1 MLKFLDKIKRMM
13 KKRYRIGVVG
23 AGYVGLTTATCF
35 SELGHRVICYDK
47 DERKIQNLKEGNIPI
62 WEPGL
67 GELIKKNLGKN
78 LLFTSSPDEIYPES
92 EVIFICVGTPQS
104 QDGSP
109 DMSYVELCS
118 IEISKYLENY
128 KIIVE
133 KSTVPVKTVDW
144 IKRTIS
150 LYNPQAKFDV
160 VSNPEFLREGSA
172 VHDFFN
178 PDRVVIG
185 TESER
190 AKEVML
196 DIYNDEEFK
205 CPKVITDVK
214 TAEVI
219 KHASNSFLA
228 LKISYINMIADFCEK
243 VGVDVEAV
251 AEGMGLD
258 KRIGRAFL
266 KAGVGWG
273 GSCFPKDIK
282 AFIKMAKD
290 NQVSFSI
297 LEEAYKVN
305 EARIDVFIKKIKD
318 ALWVIKGKKIAV
330 WGLSFKPNTDDI
342 REAPALKIIPRL
354 LNEGASLQLYDPKA
368 MENTKRVIPPS
379 DQVFYTSSAYEAA
392 KGAHA
397 ITIITEWD
405 EFKNV
410 NLREIKKLMITP
422 IIIDGRNIFDPKKV
436 RELGF
441 LYFSM
446 GRP

>member
-1 MLKFLDKIKRMM
+1 MR
-13 KKRYRIGVVG
+13 KRYKIGVVG
-23 AGYVGLTTATCF
+23 AGYVGLTTAACF
-35 SELGHRVICYDK
+35 SELGHKVICYDK
-47 DERKIQNLKEGNIPI
+47 DEEKIKKLKEGTVPI

-67 GELIKKNLGKN
+67 DELIKKNIGKN
-78 LLFTSSPDEIYPES
+78 LFFTSLPDEIYPES

-118 IEISKYLENY
+118 IEISKYLDENNY

-133 KSTVPVKTVDW
+133 KSTVPVKTAEW

-150 LYNPQAKFDV
+150 LYNPQAKFDI

-172 VHDFFN
+172 IYDFFN

-290 NQVSFSI
+290 NQISFSI

-318 ALWVIKGKKIAV
+318 ALWVIKGKKIAI

-354 LNEGASLQLYDPKA
+354 LNEGALLQIYDPKA
-368 MENTKRVIPPS
+368 MENTKKVIPPS
-379 DQVFYTSSAYEAA
+379 DQVFYASSAYEAA

-397 ITIITEWD
+397 VAIITEWD

-410 NLREIKKLMITP
+410 NLQEIKRLMITP
-422 IIIDGRNIFDPKKV
+422 IIVDGRNIFEPKKV

>member
-1 MLKFLDKIKRMM
+1 
-13 KKRYRIGVVG
+13 
-23 AGYVGLTTATCF
+23 
-35 SELGHRVICYDK
+35 
-47 DERKIQNLKEGNIPI
+47 
-62 WEPGL
+62 
-67 GELIKKNLGKN
+67 
-78 LLFTSSPDEIYPES
+78 
-92 EVIFICVGTPQS
+92 
-104 QDGSP
+104 
-109 DMSYVELCS
+109 
-118 IEISKYLENY
+118 
-128 KIIVE
+128 
-133 KSTVPVKTVDW
+133 
-144 IKRTIS
+144 
-150 LYNPQAKFDV
+150 
-160 VSNPEFLREGSA
+160 
-172 VHDFFN
+172 
-178 PDRVVIG
+178 
-185 TESER
+185 
-190 AKEVML
+190 
-196 DIYNDEEFK
+196 
-205 CPKVITDVK
+205 
-214 TAEVI
+214 
-219 KHASNSFLA
+219 
-228 LKISYINMIADFCEK
+228 MIADFCEK

-368 MENTKRVIPPS
+368 MENTKKVIPPS

-405 EFKNV
+405 EFKNI
-410 NLREIKKLMITP
+410 NLQEIKKLMITP

>member
-1 MLKFLDKIKRMM
+1 MR
-13 KKRYRIGVVG
+13 KRYKIGVVG
-23 AGYVGLTTATCF
+23 AGYVGLTTAACF
-35 SELGHRVICYDK
+35 SELGHKVICYDK
-47 DERKIQNLKEGNIPI
+47 DEEKIKKLKEGTVPI

-67 GELIKKNLGKN
+67 DELIKKNIGKN
-78 LLFTSSPDEIYPES
+78 LFFTSSPDEIYPES

-118 IEISKYLENY
+118 IEISKYLDENNY

-133 KSTVPVKTVDW
+133 KSTVPVKTADW

-150 LYNPQAKFDV
+150 LYNPQAKFDI

-172 VHDFFN
+172 IHDFFN
-178 PDRVVIG
+178 PDRIVIG

-205 CPKVITDVK
+205 CPKVMTDVK

-258 KRIGRAFL
+258 KRIGRDFL

-290 NQVSFSI
+290 NQISFSI

-342 REAPALKIIPRL
+342 REAPALKIIPKL
-354 LNEGASLQLYDPKA
+354 LNEGALLQLYDPKA
-368 MENTKRVIPPS
+368 MENAKKVIPPS
-379 DQVFYTSSAYEAA
+379 DQVFYASSAYAAA

-397 ITIITEWD
+397 IAIITEWD

-410 NLREIKKLMITP
+410 NLQEIKKLMITP
-422 IIIDGRNIFDPKKV
+422 IIVDGRNIFDPKKV

>member
-1 MLKFLDKIKRMM
+1 MR
-13 KKRYRIGVVG
+13 KRYKIGVVG
-23 AGYVGLTTATCF
+23 AGYVGLTTAACF
-35 SELGHRVICYDK
+35 SELGHKVICYDK
-47 DERKIQNLKEGNIPI
+47 DEEKIKKLKEGTVPI

-67 GELIKKNLGKN
+67 DELIKKNIGKN
-78 LLFTSSPDEIYPES
+78 LFFTSSPDEIYPES

-118 IEISKYLENY
+118 IEISKYLDENNY

-133 KSTVPVKTVDW
+133 KSTVPVKTADW

-150 LYNPQAKFDV
+150 LYNPQAKFDI

-172 VHDFFN
+172 IYDFFN
-178 PDRVVIG
+178 PDRIVIG

-190 AKEVML
+190 AKKVML

-205 CPKVITDVK
+205 CPKVMTDVK

-258 KRIGRAFL
+258 KRIGRDFL

-290 NQVSFSI
+290 NQISFSI

-330 WGLSFKPNTDDI
+330 WGISFKPNTDDI
-342 REAPALKIIPRL
+342 REAPALKIIPKL
-354 LNEGASLQLYDPKA
+354 LNEGALLQLYDPKA
-368 MENTKRVIPPS
+368 MENAKKVIPPS
-379 DQVFYTSSAYEAA
+379 DQVFYASSAYAA
-392 KGAHA
+392 VKGAHA
-397 ITIITEWD
+397 IAIITEWD

-410 NLREIKKLMITP
+410 NLQEIKKLMITP
-422 IIIDGRNIFDPKKV
+422 IIVDGRNIFDPKKV

>member
-1 MLKFLDKIKRMM
+1 MKR
-13 KKRYRIGVVG
+13 RYKIGVVG
-23 AGYVGLTTATCF
+23 AGYVGLTTAACF

-67 GELIKKNLGKN
+67 DELIKKNIGKN
-78 LLFTSSPDEIYPES
+78 LFFTSSPGEIYPES
-92 EVIFICVGTPQS
+92 NVIFICVGTPQS

-118 IEISKYLENY
+118 IEISSYLDDY

-133 KSTVPVKTVDW
+133 KSTVPVKTAEW

-172 VHDFFN
+172 VQDFFN

-214 TAEVI
+214 TAEAI

-305 EARIDVFIKKIKD
+305 EARIDVFINKIKD

-354 LNEGASLQLYDPKA
+354 LNEGALLQIYDPKA
-368 MENTKRVIPPS
+368 MENTKKVIPPS
-379 DQVFYTSSAYEAA
+379 DRVFYTSSAYEAA

-397 ITIITEWD
+397 IAIITEWD
-405 EFKNV
+405 EFKNA
-410 NLREIKKLMITP
+410 NLQEIKKIMITP
-422 IIIDGRNIFDPKKV
+422 IIVDGRNIFDPKKV

>member
-1 MLKFLDKIKRMM
+1 MR
-13 KKRYRIGVVG
+13 KRYKIGVVG
-23 AGYVGLTTATCF
+23 AGYVGLTTAACF
-35 SELGHRVICYDK
+35 SELGHKVICYDK
-47 DERKIQNLKEGNIPI
+47 DEEKIKKLKEGTVPI

-67 GELIKKNLGKN
+67 DELIKKNIGKN
-78 LLFTSSPDEIYPES
+78 LFFTSSPDEIYPES

-118 IEISKYLENY
+118 IEISKYLDENNY

-133 KSTVPVKTVDW
+133 KSTVPVKTADW

-150 LYNPQAKFDV
+150 LYNPQAKFDI

-172 VHDFFN
+172 IHDFFN
-178 PDRVVIG
+178 PDRIVIG

-205 CPKVITDVK
+205 CPKVMTDVK

-258 KRIGRAFL
+258 KRIGRDFL

-290 NQVSFSI
+290 NQISFSI

-342 REAPALKIIPRL
+342 REAPALKIIPKL
-354 LNEGASLQLYDPKA
+354 LNEGALLQLYDPKA
-368 MENTKRVIPPS
+368 MENTKKVIPPS
-379 DQVFYTSSAYEAA
+379 DQVFYASSAYAAA

-397 ITIITEWD
+397 IAIITEWD

-410 NLREIKKLMITP
+410 NLQEIKKLMITP
-422 IIIDGRNIFDPKKV
+422 IIVDGRNIFDPKKV

>member
-1 MLKFLDKIKRMM
+1 MR
-13 KKRYRIGVVG
+13 KRYKIGVVG
-23 AGYVGLTTATCF
+23 AGYVGLTTAACF
-35 SELGHRVICYDK
+35 SELGHKVICYDK
-47 DERKIQNLKEGNIPI
+47 DEEKIKKLKEGTVPI

-67 GELIKKNLGKN
+67 DELIKKNIGKN
-78 LLFTSSPDEIYPES
+78 LFFTSSPDEIYPES

-118 IEISKYLENY
+118 IEISNYLENY

-133 KSTVPVKTVDW
+133 KSTVPVKTADW

-150 LYNPQAKFDV
+150 LYNPQAKFDI

-172 VHDFFN
+172 IYDFFN

-205 CPKVITDVK
+205 CPKVMTDVK

-258 KRIGRAFL
+258 KRIGKSFL

-297 LEEAYKVN
+297 LEEAYKIN
-305 EARIDVFIKKIKD
+305 EARIEVFIKKIKD

-342 REAPALKIIPRL
+342 REAPALKIIPKL
-354 LNEGASLQLYDPKA
+354 LNEGALLQLYDPKA
-368 MENTKRVIPPS
+368 MENTKKVIPPS
-379 DQVFYTSSAYEAA
+379 DQVFYASSAYEAV
-392 KGAHA
+392 KGTHA
-397 ITIITEWD
+397 IAIITEWD

-410 NLREIKKLMITP
+410 NLQEIKKLMITP
-422 IIIDGRNIFDPKKV
+422 IIVDGRNIFEPKKV

>member
-1 MLKFLDKIKRMM
+1 MIKRY
-13 KKRYRIGVVG
+13 KIGVVG
-23 AGYVGLTTATCF
+23 AGYVGLTTAACF
-35 SELGHRVICYDK
+35 SELGHKVICYDK
-47 DERKIQNLKEGNIPI
+47 DEEKIKKLKEGTVPI

-67 GELIKKNLGKN
+67 DELIKKNIGKN
-78 LLFTSSPDEIYPES
+78 LFFTSSPDEIYPES

-118 IEISKYLENY
+118 IEISKYLDENNY

-133 KSTVPVKTVDW
+133 KSTVPVKTADW

-150 LYNPQAKFDV
+150 LYNPQAKFDI

-172 VHDFFN
+172 IHDFFN

-205 CPKVITDVK
+205 CPKVMTDVK

-258 KRIGRAFL
+258 KRIGRDFL

-290 NQVSFSI
+290 NQISFSI

-342 REAPALKIIPRL
+342 REAPALKIIPKL
-354 LNEGASLQLYDPKA
+354 LNEGALLQLYDPKA
-368 MENTKRVIPPS
+368 MENAKKVIPPS
-379 DQVFYTSSAYEAA
+379 DQVFYASSAYAA
-392 KGAHA
+392 VKGAHA
-397 ITIITEWD
+397 IAIITEWD

-410 NLREIKKLMITP
+410 NLQEIKKLMITP
-422 IIIDGRNIFDPKKV
+422 IIVDGRNIFDPKKV

>member
-1 MLKFLDKIKRMM
+1 MR
-13 KKRYRIGVVG
+13 KRYKIGVVG
-23 AGYVGLTTATCF
+23 AGYVGLTTAACF
-35 SELGHRVICYDK
+35 SELGHKVICYDK
-47 DERKIQNLKEGNIPI
+47 DEEKIKKLKEGTVPI

-67 GELIKKNLGKN
+67 DELIKKNIGKN
-78 LLFTSSPDEIYPES
+78 LFFTSSPDEIYPES

-118 IEISKYLENY
+118 IEISKYLDENNY

-133 KSTVPVKTVDW
+133 KSTVPVKTADW

-150 LYNPQAKFDV
+150 LYNPQAKFDI

-172 VHDFFN
+172 IHDFFN

-205 CPKVITDVK
+205 CPKVMTDVK

-258 KRIGRAFL
+258 KRIGRDFL

-290 NQVSFSI
+290 NQISFSI

-318 ALWVIKGKKIAV
+318 ALWVIKGKKIAI

-354 LNEGASLQLYDPKA
+354 LNEGALLQLYDPKA
-368 MENTKRVIPPS
+368 MENTKKVIPPS
-379 DQVFYTSSAYEAA
+379 DQVFYASSAYAAA

-397 ITIITEWD
+397 IAIITEWD

-410 NLREIKKLMITP
+410 NLQEIKKLMITP
-422 IIIDGRNIFDPKKV
+422 IIVDGRNIFEPQKV

-441 LYFSM
+441 LYFSI

>member
-1 MLKFLDKIKRMM
+1 MR
-13 KKRYRIGVVG
+13 KRYKIGVVG
-23 AGYVGLTTATCF
+23 AGYVGLTTAACF
-35 SELGHRVICYDK
+35 SELGHKVICYDK
-47 DERKIQNLKEGNIPI
+47 DEEKIKKLKEGTVPI

-67 GELIKKNLGKN
+67 DELIKKNIGKN
-78 LLFTSSPDEIYPES
+78 LFFTSSPDEIYPES

-118 IEISKYLENY
+118 IEISKYLDENNY

-133 KSTVPVKTVDW
+133 KSTVPVKTADW

-150 LYNPQAKFDV
+150 LYNPQAKFDI

-172 VHDFFN
+172 IHDFFN
-178 PDRVVIG
+178 PDRIVIG

-205 CPKVITDVK
+205 CPKVMTDVK

-258 KRIGRAFL
+258 KRIGRDFL

-290 NQVSFSI
+290 NQISFSI

-318 ALWVIKGKKIAV
+318 ALWVIKGKKIAI

-354 LNEGASLQLYDPKA
+354 LNEGALLQLYDPKA
-368 MENTKRVIPPS
+368 MENTKKVIPPS
-379 DQVFYTSSAYEAA
+379 DQVFYASSAYAAA

-397 ITIITEWD
+397 IAIITEWD

-410 NLREIKKLMITP
+410 NLQEIKKLMITP
-422 IIIDGRNIFDPKKV
+422 IIVDGRNIFEPKKV

>member
-1 MLKFLDKIKRMM
+1 
-13 KKRYRIGVVG
+13 
-23 AGYVGLTTATCF
+23 
-35 SELGHRVICYDK
+35 
-47 DERKIQNLKEGNIPI
+47 
-62 WEPGL
+62 
-67 GELIKKNLGKN
+67 
-78 LLFTSSPDEIYPES
+78 
-92 EVIFICVGTPQS
+92 
-104 QDGSP
+104 
-109 DMSYVELCS
+109 
-118 IEISKYLENY
+118 
-128 KIIVE
+128 
-133 KSTVPVKTVDW
+133 
-144 IKRTIS
+144 
-150 LYNPQAKFDV
+150 
-160 VSNPEFLREGSA
+160 
-172 VHDFFN
+172 
-178 PDRVVIG
+178 
-185 TESER
+185 
-190 AKEVML
+190 
-196 DIYNDEEFK
+196 
-205 CPKVITDVK
+205 
-214 TAEVI
+214 
-219 KHASNSFLA
+219 
-228 LKISYINMIADFCEK
+228 MIADFCEK

-290 NQVSFSI
+290 NQISFSI

-342 REAPALKIIPRL
+342 REAPALKIIPKL
-354 LNEGASLQLYDPKA
+354 LNEGALLQLYDPKA
-368 MENTKRVIPPS
+368 TENAKKVIPSS
-379 DQVFYTSSAYEAA
+379 DQVFYASSAYAAA

-397 ITIITEWD
+397 IAIITEWD

-410 NLREIKKLMITP
+410 NLQEIKKLMITP
-422 IIIDGRNIFDPKKV
+422 IIVDGRNIFEPKKV

>member
-1 MLKFLDKIKRMM
+1 
-13 KKRYRIGVVG
+13 
-23 AGYVGLTTATCF
+23 
-35 SELGHRVICYDK
+35 
-47 DERKIQNLKEGNIPI
+47 
-62 WEPGL
+62 
-67 GELIKKNLGKN
+67 
-78 LLFTSSPDEIYPES
+78 
-92 EVIFICVGTPQS
+92 
-104 QDGSP
+104 
-109 DMSYVELCS
+109 
-118 IEISKYLENY
+118 
-128 KIIVE
+128 
-133 KSTVPVKTVDW
+133 
-144 IKRTIS
+144 
-150 LYNPQAKFDV
+150 
-160 VSNPEFLREGSA
+160 
-172 VHDFFN
+172 
-178 PDRVVIG
+178 
-185 TESER
+185 
-190 AKEVML
+190 
-196 DIYNDEEFK
+196 
-205 CPKVITDVK
+205 
-214 TAEVI
+214 
-219 KHASNSFLA
+219 
-228 LKISYINMIADFCEK
+228 
-243 VGVDVEAV
+243 
-251 AEGMGLD
+251 
-258 KRIGRAFL
+258 
-266 KAGVGWG
+266 
-273 GSCFPKDIK
+273 
-282 AFIKMAKD
+282 MAKD

-368 MENTKRVIPPS
+368 MENTKKVIPPS

-410 NLREIKKLMITP
+410 NLQEIKKLMITP

>member
-1 MLKFLDKIKRMM
+1 MR
-13 KKRYRIGVVG
+13 KRYKIGVVG
-23 AGYVGLTTATCF
+23 AGYVGLTTAACF
-35 SELGHRVICYDK
+35 SELGHKVTCYDK
-47 DERKIQNLKEGNIPI
+47 DEEKIKKLKEGTVPI

-67 GELIKKNLGKN
+67 DELIKKNIGKN
-78 LLFTSSPDEIYPES
+78 LFFTSSPDEIYPES

-118 IEISKYLENY
+118 IEISKYLDENNY

-133 KSTVPVKTVDW
+133 KSTVPVKTADW

-150 LYNPQAKFDV
+150 LYNPQAKFDI

-172 VHDFFN
+172 IYDFFN

-205 CPKVITDVK
+205 CPKVMTDVK

-258 KRIGRAFL
+258 KRIGRDFL

-290 NQVSFSI
+290 NQINFSI

-318 ALWVIKGKKIAV
+318 ALWVIKGKKIAI

-354 LNEGASLQLYDPKA
+354 LNEGALLQLYDPKA
-368 MENTKRVIPPS
+368 MENTKKVISPS
-379 DQVFYTSSAYEAA
+379 DQVFYASSAYAAA

-397 ITIITEWD
+397 IAIITEWD

-410 NLREIKKLMITP
+410 NLQEIKKLMITP
-422 IIIDGRNIFDPKKV
+422 IIVDGRNIFEPKKV

>member
-1 MLKFLDKIKRMM
+1 MR
-13 KKRYRIGVVG
+13 KRYKIGVVG
-23 AGYVGLTTATCF
+23 AGYVGLTTAACF
-35 SELGHRVICYDK
+35 SELGHKVICYDK
-47 DERKIQNLKEGNIPI
+47 DEEKIKKLKEGTVPI

-67 GELIKKNLGKN
+67 DELIKKNIGKN
-78 LLFTSSPDEIYPES
+78 LFFTSSPDEIYPES

-118 IEISKYLENY
+118 IEISKYLDENNY

-133 KSTVPVKTVDW
+133 KSTVPVKTADW

-150 LYNPQAKFDV
+150 LYNPQAKFDI

-172 VHDFFN
+172 IHDFFN
-178 PDRVVIG
+178 PDRIVIG

-205 CPKVITDVK
+205 CPKVMTDVK

-258 KRIGRAFL
+258 KRIGRDFL

-290 NQVSFSI
+290 NQINFSI

-318 ALWVIKGKKIAV
+318 ALWVIKGKKIAI

-354 LNEGASLQLYDPKA
+354 LNEGALLQLYDPKA
-368 MENTKRVIPPS
+368 MENTKKVIPPS
-379 DQVFYTSSAYEAA
+379 DQVFYASSAYAAA

-397 ITIITEWD
+397 IAIITEWD

-410 NLREIKKLMITP
+410 NLQEIKKLMITP
-422 IIIDGRNIFDPKKV
+422 IIVDGRNIFEPKKV

>member
-1 MLKFLDKIKRMM
+1 MR
-13 KKRYRIGVVG
+13 KRYKIGVVG
-23 AGYVGLTTATCF
+23 AGYVGLTTAACF
-35 SELGHRVICYDK
+35 SELGHKVICYDK
-47 DERKIQNLKEGNIPI
+47 DEEKIKKLKEGTVPI

-67 GELIKKNLGKN
+67 DELIKKNIGKN
-78 LLFTSSPDEIYPES
+78 LFFTSSPDEIYPES

-118 IEISKYLENY
+118 IEISKYLDENNY

-133 KSTVPVKTVDW
+133 KSTVPVKTADW

-150 LYNPQAKFDV
+150 LYNPQAKFDI

-172 VHDFFN
+172 IYDFFN
-178 PDRVVIG
+178 PDRIVIG

-205 CPKVITDVK
+205 CPKVMTDVK

-290 NQVSFSI
+290 NQISFSI

-342 REAPALKIIPRL
+342 REAPALKIIPKL
-354 LNEGASLQLYDPKA
+354 LNEGALLQLYDPKA
-368 MENTKRVIPPS
+368 MENAKKVIPPS
-379 DQVFYTSSAYEAA
+379 DQVFYASSAYAAA

-397 ITIITEWD
+397 IAIITEWD

-410 NLREIKKLMITP
+410 NLQEIKKLMITP
-422 IIIDGRNIFDPKKV
+422 IIVDGRNIFEPKKV

>member
-1 MLKFLDKIKRMM
+1 MR
-13 KKRYRIGVVG
+13 KRYKIGVVG
-23 AGYVGLTTATCF
+23 AGYVGLTTAACF
-35 SELGHRVICYDK
+35 SELGHKVICYDK
-47 DERKIQNLKEGNIPI
+47 DEEKIKKLKEGIVPI

-67 GELIKKNLGKN
+67 DELIKKNIGKN
-78 LLFTSSPDEIYPES
+78 LFFTSSPDEIYPES

-118 IEISKYLENY
+118 IEISKYLDENNY

-133 KSTVPVKTVDW
+133 KSTVPVKTADW

-150 LYNPQAKFDV
+150 LYNPQAKFDI

-172 VHDFFN
+172 IHDFFY

-205 CPKVITDVK
+205 CPKVMTDVK

-290 NQVSFSI
+290 NQISFSI

-354 LNEGASLQLYDPKA
+354 LNEGALLQLYDPKA
-368 MENTKRVIPPS
+368 MENAKKVIPPS
-379 DQVFYTSSAYEAA
+379 DQVFYASSAYAAA

-397 ITIITEWD
+397 IAIITEWD

-410 NLREIKKLMITP
+410 NLQEIKKLMITP
-422 IIIDGRNIFDPKKV
+422 IIVDGRNIFEPKKV

>member
-1 MLKFLDKIKRMM
+1 MIKRY
-13 KKRYRIGVVG
+13 KIGVVG
-23 AGYVGLTTATCF
+23 AGYVGLTTAACF
-35 SELGHRVICYDK
+35 SELGHKVICYDK
-47 DERKIQNLKEGNIPI
+47 DEEKIKKLKEGTVPI

-67 GELIKKNLGKN
+67 DELIKKNIGKN
-78 LLFTSSPDEIYPES
+78 LFFTSSPDEIYPES

-118 IEISKYLENY
+118 IEISKYLDENNY

-133 KSTVPVKTVDW
+133 KSTVPVKTADW

-150 LYNPQAKFDV
+150 LYNPQAKFDI

-172 VHDFFN
+172 IHDFFN
-178 PDRVVIG
+178 PDRIVIG

-205 CPKVITDVK
+205 CPKVMTDVK

-258 KRIGRAFL
+258 KRIGRDFL

-290 NQVSFSI
+290 NQISFSI

-342 REAPALKIIPRL
+342 REAPALKIIPKL
-354 LNEGASLQLYDPKA
+354 LNEGALLQLYDPKA
-368 MENTKRVIPPS
+368 MENAKKVIPPS
-379 DQVFYTSSAYEAA
+379 DQVFYASSAYAA
-392 KGAHA
+392 VKGAHA
-397 ITIITEWD
+397 IAIITEWD

-410 NLREIKKLMITP
+410 NLQEIKKLMITP
-422 IIIDGRNIFDPKKV
+422 IIVDGRNIFDPKKV

>member
-1 MLKFLDKIKRMM
+1 MR
-13 KKRYRIGVVG
+13 KRYKIGVVG
-23 AGYVGLTTATCF
+23 AGYVGLTTAACF
-35 SELGHRVICYDK
+35 SELGHKVICYDK
-47 DERKIQNLKEGNIPI
+47 DEEKIKKLKEGTVPI

-67 GELIKKNLGKN
+67 DELIKKNIGKN
-78 LLFTSSPDEIYPES
+78 LFFTSSPDEIYPES

-118 IEISKYLENY
+118 IEISKYLDENNY

-133 KSTVPVKTVDW
+133 KSTVPVKTADW

-150 LYNPQAKFDV
+150 LYNPQAKFDI

-172 VHDFFN
+172 IHDFFN

-205 CPKVITDVK
+205 CPKVMTDVK

-258 KRIGRAFL
+258 KRIGRDFL

-290 NQVSFSI
+290 NQISFSI

-342 REAPALKIIPRL
+342 REAPALKIIPKL
-354 LNEGASLQLYDPKA
+354 LNEGALLQLYDPKA
-368 MENTKRVIPPS
+368 MENAKKVIPPS
-379 DQVFYTSSAYEAA
+379 DQVFYASSAYAA
-392 KGAHA
+392 VKGAHA
-397 ITIITEWD
+397 IAIITEWD

-410 NLREIKKLMITP
+410 NLQEIKKLMITP
-422 IIIDGRNIFDPKKV
+422 IIVDGRNIFDPKKL

>member
-1 MLKFLDKIKRMM
+1 MR
-13 KKRYRIGVVG
+13 KRYKIGVVG
-23 AGYVGLTTATCF
+23 AGYVGLTTAACF
-35 SELGHRVICYDK
+35 SELGHKVICYDK
-47 DERKIQNLKEGNIPI
+47 DEEKIKKLKEGTVPI

-67 GELIKKNLGKN
+67 DELIKKNIGKN
-78 LLFTSSPDEIYPES
+78 LFFTSSPDEIYPES

-118 IEISKYLENY
+118 IEISKYLDENNY

-133 KSTVPVKTVDW
+133 KSTVPVKTADW

-150 LYNPQAKFDV
+150 LYNPQAKFDI

-172 VHDFFN
+172 IYDFFN

-205 CPKVITDVK
+205 CPKVMTDVK

-290 NQVSFSI
+290 NQISFSI

-342 REAPALKIIPRL
+342 REAPALKIIPKL
-354 LNEGASLQLYDPKA
+354 LNEGALLQLYDPKA
-368 MENTKRVIPPS
+368 MENAKKVILPS
-379 DQVFYTSSAYEAA
+379 DQVFYASSAYAAA

-397 ITIITEWD
+397 IAIITEWD

-410 NLREIKKLMITP
+410 NLQEIKKLMITP
-422 IIIDGRNIFDPKKV
+422 IIVDGRNIFEPKKV

>member
-1 MLKFLDKIKRMM
+1 MR
-13 KKRYRIGVVG
+13 KRYKIGVVG
-23 AGYVGLTTATCF
+23 AGYVGLTTAACF
-35 SELGHRVICYDK
+35 SELGHKVICYDK
-47 DERKIQNLKEGNIPI
+47 DEEKIKKLKEGTVPI

-67 GELIKKNLGKN
+67 DELIKKNIGKN
-78 LLFTSSPDEIYPES
+78 LFFTSSPDEIYPES

-118 IEISKYLENY
+118 IEISKYLDENNY

-133 KSTVPVKTVDW
+133 KSTVPVKTADW

-150 LYNPQAKFDV
+150 LYNPQAKFDI

-172 VHDFFN
+172 IHDFFN
-178 PDRVVIG
+178 PDRIVIG

-205 CPKVITDVK
+205 CPKVMTDVK

-258 KRIGRAFL
+258 KRIGRDFL

-290 NQVSFSI
+290 NQISFSI

-342 REAPALKIIPRL
+342 REAPALKIIPKL
-354 LNEGASLQLYDPKA
+354 LNEGALLQLYDPKA
-368 MENTKRVIPPS
+368 MENAKKVIPPS
-379 DQVFYTSSAYEAA
+379 DQVFYASSAYAA
-392 KGAHA
+392 VKGAHA
-397 ITIITEWD
+397 IAIITEWD

-410 NLREIKKLMITP
+410 NLQEIKKLMITP
-422 IIIDGRNIFDPKKV
+422 IIVDGRNIFDPKKV

>member
-1 MLKFLDKIKRMM
+1 MR
-13 KKRYRIGVVG
+13 KRYKIGVVG
-23 AGYVGLTTATCF
+23 AGYVGLTTAACF
-35 SELGHRVICYDK
+35 SELGHKVICYDK
-47 DERKIQNLKEGNIPI
+47 DEEKIKKLKEGTVPI

-67 GELIKKNLGKN
+67 DELIKKNIGKN
-78 LLFTSSPDEIYPES
+78 LFFTSSPDEIYPES

-118 IEISKYLENY
+118 IEISKYLDENNY

-133 KSTVPVKTVDW
+133 KSTVPVKTADW

-150 LYNPQAKFDV
+150 LYNPQAKFDI

-172 VHDFFN
+172 IYDFFN

-290 NQVSFSI
+290 NQISFSI

-354 LNEGASLQLYDPKA
+354 LNEGALLQIYDPKA
-368 MENTKRVIPPS
+368 MENAKEVIPPS
-379 DQVFYTSSAYEAA
+379 DQVFYASSAHEAA
-392 KGAHA
+392 KGTHA
-397 ITIITEWD
+397 IAIITEWD

-410 NLREIKKLMITP
+410 NLQEIKKLMITP
-422 IIIDGRNIFDPKKV
+422 IIVDGRNIFEPKKV

>member
-1 MLKFLDKIKRMM
+1 MKR
-13 KKRYRIGVVG
+13 RYKIGVVG
-23 AGYVGLTTATCF
+23 AGYVGLTTAACF

-67 GELIKKNLGKN
+67 DELIKKNIGKN
-78 LLFTSSPDEIYPES
+78 LFFTSSPGEIYPES
-92 EVIFICVGTPQS
+92 NVIFICVGTPQS

-118 IEISKYLENY
+118 IEISSYLDDY

-133 KSTVPVKTVDW
+133 KSTVPVKTAEW

-172 VHDFFN
+172 VQDFFN

-214 TAEVI
+214 TAEAI

-305 EARIDVFIKKIKD
+305 EARIDVFINKIKD

-354 LNEGASLQLYDPKA
+354 LNEGALLQIYDPKA
-368 MENTKRVIPPS
+368 MENTKKVIPPS
-379 DQVFYTSSAYEAA
+379 DRVFYTSSAYEAA

-397 ITIITEWD
+397 IAIITEWD
-405 EFKNV
+405 EFKNA
-410 NLREIKKLMITP
+410 NLQEIKKLMITP
-422 IIIDGRNIFDPKKV
+422 IIVDGRNIFDPKKV

>member
-1 MLKFLDKIKRMM
+1 MR
-13 KKRYRIGVVG
+13 KRYKIGVVG
-23 AGYVGLTTATCF
+23 AGYVGLTTAACF
-35 SELGHRVICYDK
+35 SELGHKVICYDK
-47 DERKIQNLKEGNIPI
+47 DEEKIKKLKEGTVPI

-67 GELIKKNLGKN
+67 DELIKKNIGKN
-78 LLFTSSPDEIYPES
+78 LFFTSSPDEIYPES

-118 IEISKYLENY
+118 IEISKYLDENNY

-133 KSTVPVKTVDW
+133 KSTVPVKTADW

-150 LYNPQAKFDV
+150 LYNPQAKFDI

-172 VHDFFN
+172 IYDFFN

-205 CPKVITDVK
+205 CPKVMTDVK

-258 KRIGRAFL
+258 KRIGRDFL

-290 NQVSFSI
+290 NQISFSI

-342 REAPALKIIPRL
+342 REAPALKIIPKL
-354 LNEGASLQLYDPKA
+354 LNEGALLQLYDPKA
-368 MENTKRVIPPS
+368 MENAKKVIPPS
-379 DQVFYTSSAYEAA
+379 DQVFYASSAYAAA

-397 ITIITEWD
+397 IAIITEWD

-410 NLREIKKLMITP
+410 NLQEIKKLMITP
-422 IIIDGRNIFDPKKV
+422 IIVDGRNIFEPKKV

-441 LYFSM
+441 LYFSI

>member
-1 MLKFLDKIKRMM
+1 MR
-13 KKRYRIGVVG
+13 KRYKIGVVG
-23 AGYVGLTTATCF
+23 AGYVGLTTAACF
-35 SELGHRVICYDK
+35 SEIGHKVICYDK
-47 DERKIQNLKEGNIPI
+47 DEEKIKKLKEGTVPI

-67 GELIKKNLGKN
+67 DELIKKNIGKN
-78 LLFTSSPDEIYPES
+78 LFFTSSPDEIYPES

-118 IEISKYLENY
+118 IEISKYLDENNY

-133 KSTVPVKTVDW
+133 KSTVPVKTADW

-150 LYNPQAKFDV
+150 LYNPQAKFDI

-172 VHDFFN
+172 IHDFFN
-178 PDRVVIG
+178 PDRIVIG

-205 CPKVITDVK
+205 CPKVMTDVK

-258 KRIGRAFL
+258 KRIGRDFL

-290 NQVSFSI
+290 NQINFSI

-318 ALWVIKGKKIAV
+318 ALWVIKGKKIAI

-354 LNEGASLQLYDPKA
+354 LNEGALLQLYDPKA
-368 MENTKRVIPPS
+368 MENAKKVIPPS
-379 DQVFYTSSAYEAA
+379 DQVFYASSAYAAA

-397 ITIITEWD
+397 IAIITEWD

-410 NLREIKKLMITP
+410 NLQEIKKLMITP
-422 IIIDGRNIFDPKKV
+422 IIVDGRNIFEPKKV

>member
-1 MLKFLDKIKRMM
+1 MR
-13 KKRYRIGVVG
+13 KRYKIGVVG
-23 AGYVGLTTATCF
+23 AGYVGLTTAACF
-35 SELGHRVICYDK
+35 SELGHKVTCYDK
-47 DERKIQNLKEGNIPI
+47 DEEKIKKLKEGVVPI

-67 GELIKKNLGKN
+67 DELIKKNIGKN
-78 LLFTSSPDEIYPES
+78 LFFTSLPDEIYPDS

-118 IEISKYLENY
+118 IEISKYLDENNY

-133 KSTVPVKTVDW
+133 KSTVPVKTADW

-150 LYNPQAKFDV
+150 LYNPQAKFDI

-172 VHDFFN
+172 IYDFFN

-190 AKEVML
+190 AREVML

-205 CPKVITDVK
+205 CPKVMTDVK

-251 AEGMGLD
+251 AEGMGFD

-290 NQVSFSI
+290 NQIIFSI
-297 LEEAYKVN
+297 LEEAYKIN

-354 LNEGASLQLYDPKA
+354 LNEGALLQIYDPKA
-368 MENTKRVIPPS
+368 MENAKEVIPPS
-379 DQVFYTSSAYEAA
+379 DQVFYASSAYEAA

-397 ITIITEWD
+397 VAIITEWD

-410 NLREIKKLMITP
+410 NLQEIKKLMITP
-422 IIIDGRNIFDPKKV
+422 IIIDGRNIFEPKKV

>member
-1 MLKFLDKIKRMM
+1 
-13 KKRYRIGVVG
+13 
-23 AGYVGLTTATCF
+23 
-35 SELGHRVICYDK
+35 
-47 DERKIQNLKEGNIPI
+47 
-62 WEPGL
+62 
-67 GELIKKNLGKN
+67 
-78 LLFTSSPDEIYPES
+78 
-92 EVIFICVGTPQS
+92 
-104 QDGSP
+104 
-109 DMSYVELCS
+109 MSYVELCS
-118 IEISKYLENY
+118 IEISKYLDENNY

-133 KSTVPVKTVDW
+133 KSTVPVKTADW

-150 LYNPQAKFDV
+150 LYNPQAKFDI

-172 VHDFFN
+172 IHDFFN
-178 PDRVVIG
+178 PDRIVIG

-205 CPKVITDVK
+205 CPKVMTDVK

-258 KRIGRAFL
+258 KRIGRDFL

-290 NQVSFSI
+290 NQISFSI

-318 ALWVIKGKKIAV
+318 ALWVIKGKKIAI

-354 LNEGASLQLYDPKA
+354 LNEGALLQLYDPKA
-368 MENTKRVIPPS
+368 MENTKKVILPS
-379 DQVFYTSSAYEAA
+379 DQVFYASSAYAAA

-397 ITIITEWD
+397 IAIITEWD

-410 NLREIKKLMITP
+410 NLQEIKKLMITP
-422 IIIDGRNIFDPKKV
+422 IIVDGRNIFEPKKV

>member
-1 MLKFLDKIKRMM
+1 MM
-13 KKRYRIGVVG
+13 KRRYKIGVVG
-23 AGYVGLTTATCF
+23 AGYVGLTNAACF
-35 SELGHRVICYDK
+35 SELGHKVVCYDK
-47 DERKIQNLKEGNIPI
+47 EEKKIKNLREGIVPI

-67 GELIKKNLGKN
+67 DELIKKNIGKN
-78 LLFTSSPDEIYPES
+78 LFFTDSPDEIYPES

-118 IEISKYLENY
+118 IEISNYLENY

-133 KSTVPVKTVDW
+133 KSTVPVKTADW

-150 LYNPQAKFDV
+150 LYNPQAKFDI

-172 VHDFFN
+172 VYDFFN

-185 TESER
+185 TESEM

-251 AEGMGLD
+251 AEGMGFD

-290 NQVSFSI
+290 NQISFSI

-305 EARIDVFIKKIKD
+305 ETRIDVFIKKIKD

-354 LNEGASLQLYDPKA
+354 LKEGALLQIYDPKA
-368 MENTKRVIPPS
+368 MENAKEVIPPS
-379 DQVFYTSSAYEAA
+379 DQVFYASSAHEAA
-392 KGAHA
+392 KGTHA
-397 ITIITEWD
+397 IAIITEWD

-410 NLREIKKLMITP
+410 NLQEIKKLMITP
-422 IIIDGRNIFDPKKV
+422 IIVDGRNIFEPKKV

>member
-1 MLKFLDKIKRMM
+1 
-13 KKRYRIGVVG
+13 
-23 AGYVGLTTATCF
+23 
-35 SELGHRVICYDK
+35 
-47 DERKIQNLKEGNIPI
+47 
-62 WEPGL
+62 
-67 GELIKKNLGKN
+67 
-78 LLFTSSPDEIYPES
+78 
-92 EVIFICVGTPQS
+92 VIFICVGTPQS

-118 IEISKYLENY
+118 IEISKYLDENNY

-133 KSTVPVKTVDW
+133 KSTVPVKTAEW

-150 LYNPQAKFDV
+150 LYNPQAKFDI

-172 VHDFFN
+172 IYDFFN

-185 TESER
+185 TGSER
-190 AKEVML
+190 AQEVML

-228 LKISYINMIADFCEK
+228 LKISYINMITDFCEK

-258 KRIGRAFL
+258 RRIGRAFL

-290 NQVSFSI
+290 NQVNFSI
-297 LEEAYKVN
+297 LEEAYKIN
-305 EARIDVFIKKIKD
+305 EGRIDVFIKKIKD
-318 ALWVIKGKKIAV
+318 ALWVIKGKKIAI

-354 LNEGASLQLYDPKA
+354 LNEGALLQIYDPKA
-368 MENTKRVIPPS
+368 MENTKKVIPPS
-379 DQVFYTSSAYEAA
+379 DQVFYASSAYEAA
-392 KGAHA
+392 KGTHA
-397 ITIITEWD
+397 VAIITEWD

-410 NLREIKKLMITP
+410 NLQEIKRLMITP
-422 IIIDGRNIFDPKKV
+422 IIVDGRNIFEPKKV

>member
-1 MLKFLDKIKRMM
+1 MR
-13 KKRYRIGVVG
+13 KRYKIGVVG
-23 AGYVGLTTATCF
+23 AGYVGLTTAACF
-35 SELGHRVICYDK
+35 SELGHKVICYDK
-47 DERKIQNLKEGNIPI
+47 DEEKIKKLKEGTVPI

-67 GELIKKNLGKN
+67 DELIKKNIGKN
-78 LLFTSSPDEIYPES
+78 LFFTSSPYEIYPES

-118 IEISKYLENY
+118 IEISKYLDENNY

-133 KSTVPVKTVDW
+133 KSTVPVKTADW

-150 LYNPQAKFDV
+150 LYNPQAKFDI

-172 VHDFFN
+172 IHDFFN
-178 PDRVVIG
+178 PDRIVIG

-205 CPKVITDVK
+205 CPKVMTDVK

-290 NQVSFSI
+290 NQISFSI

-354 LNEGASLQLYDPKA
+354 LNEGALLQLYDPKA
-368 MENTKRVIPPS
+368 MENTKKVIPPS

-410 NLREIKKLMITP
+410 NLQEI
-422 IIIDGRNIFDPKKV
+422 
-436 RELGF
+436 F
-441 LYFSM
+441 LTQK
-446 GRP
+446 R

>member
-1 MLKFLDKIKRMM
+1 MR
-13 KKRYRIGVVG
+13 KRYKIGVVG
-23 AGYVGLTTATCF
+23 AGYVGLTTAACF
-35 SELGHRVICYDK
+35 SELGHKVICYDK
-47 DERKIQNLKEGNIPI
+47 DEEKIKKLKEGTVPI

-67 GELIKKNLGKN
+67 DELIKKNIGKN
-78 LLFTSSPDEIYPES
+78 LFFTSSPDEIYPES

-118 IEISKYLENY
+118 IEISKYLDENNY

-133 KSTVPVKTVDW
+133 KSTVPVKTADW

-150 LYNPQAKFDV
+150 LYNPQAKFDI

-172 VHDFFN
+172 IYDFFN

-205 CPKVITDVK
+205 CPKVMTDVK

-258 KRIGRAFL
+258 RRIGRAFL

-290 NQVSFSI
+290 NQISFSI

-354 LNEGASLQLYDPKA
+354 LNEGALLQLYDPKA
-368 MENTKRVIPPS
+368 MENAKKVIPPS
-379 DQVFYTSSAYEAA
+379 DQVFYASSAYAAA

-397 ITIITEWD
+397 IAIITEWD

-410 NLREIKKLMITP
+410 NLQEIKKLMITP
-422 IIIDGRNIFDPKKV
+422 IIVDGRNIFEPKKV

>member
-1 MLKFLDKIKRMM
+1 MIKRY
-13 KKRYRIGVVG
+13 KIGVVG
-23 AGYVGLTTATCF
+23 AGYVGLTTAACF
-35 SELGHRVICYDK
+35 SELGHKVICYDK
-47 DERKIQNLKEGNIPI
+47 DEEKIKKLKEGTVPI

-67 GELIKKNLGKN
+67 DELIKKNVGKN
-78 LLFTSSPDEIYPES
+78 LFFTSSPDEIYPES

-118 IEISKYLENY
+118 IEISKYLDENNY

-133 KSTVPVKTVDW
+133 KSTVPVKTADW

-150 LYNPQAKFDV
+150 LYNPQAKFDI

-172 VHDFFN
+172 IHDFFN

-205 CPKVITDVK
+205 CPKVMTDVK

-258 KRIGRAFL
+258 KRIGRDFL

-290 NQVSFSI
+290 NQISFSI

-342 REAPALKIIPRL
+342 REAPALKIIPKL
-354 LNEGASLQLYDPKA
+354 LNEGALLQLYDPKA
-368 MENTKRVIPPS
+368 MENAKKVIPPS
-379 DQVFYTSSAYEAA
+379 DQVFYASSAYAA
-392 KGAHA
+392 VKGAHA
-397 ITIITEWD
+397 IAIITEWD

-410 NLREIKKLMITP
+410 NLQEIKKLMITP
-422 IIIDGRNIFDPKKV
+422 IIVDGRNIFEPKKV